1 MFRTV
6 KTKIIGIT
14 IGLFAFFSIAIF
26 GVEILSY
33 NNFKELKKETCY
45 NQVEH
50 FASDLNSSVKQ
61 MQENALSLGLS
72 AAAFYYYDKKDKSF
86 IDFIVRDNFRNNNLL
101 SVGGGIWFEP
111 YIINPKLKYFS
122 SYAFSNGKNVV
133 IDRDYNSVKYDY
145 QNQDWY
151 KTIKSGY
158 KKNSRNDLIWTAP
171 YVDNAATKQL
181 MITVGTAIYDRKGK
195 FLGMSTVDWLL
206 DAIVKKLDKLRPTKN
221 SLVLFADKK
230 NDYIVAM
237 CDNNPET
244 SILTG
249 KSLKMLPWYSDSRGS
264 GQEFKYKNSK
274 YLYFTKTLENE
285 MILTVAVPIEE
296 LFVVQKMH
304 ILAGFLLRIIACILF
319 AIITYIV
326 LTKNINK
333 PIDILTKSAEEIG
346 AGNLD
351 KKINIDKPLEFAKL
365 AQTFNKMTTDI
376 KDYLNNIN
384 KMTYER
390 EKMDSELNIAK
401 EIQESVLPKNFAI
414 SPQRT
419 NFDIFASMLPEKKV
433 GGEFYDFYF
442 IDDNHFAIT
451 IADVSGNGVPA
462 PMFMMKE
469 KTIIKNLAQ
478 RKMKPDE
485 IFTYVNEK
493 LCENNKQGFFI
504 TVFFAVIDLTTGL
517 VQYVNAGHNPPLICK
532 KDKFEYLTVNTNIAV
547 GAWEDIIYS
556 SGEIKLD
563 VSDSLLLYT
572 DGVTEAMNDKKEFF
586 GENRLLE
593 KLNENSLL
601 TSKSAIDC
609 VLNSLKYFTQGCE
622 QADDITML
630 AFKYT
635 GTNNLLEKTEVP
647 AQVSD
652 LKPFLDWLEN
662 LCIISGVSD
671 EDKSKIL
678 ICAEEIFVNIAYYAY
693 PDKMKEKIHETSIL
707 FKYIEPIREISLIFI
722 DSGVKYNPLKHD
734 STSATEK
741 TLEERTPGGLGILM
755 VKNMMST
762 VDYSYKNKK
771 NILTLTLYI

>member
-333 PIDILTKSAEEIG
+333 PIEILTKSAEEIG
-346 AGNLD
+346 SGNLD
-351 KKINIDKPLEFAKL
+351 KKIDITEPLEFAKL
-365 AQTFNKMTTDI
+365 AQTFNKMTADI
-376 KDYLNNIN
+376 KEYINNIH
-384 KMTYER
+384 KMTSDK
-390 EKMDSELNIAK
+390 EKMEAELNIAK
-401 EIQESVLPKNFAI
+401 EIQESALPKVF
-414 SPQRT
+414 PPYPERT
-419 NFDIFASMLPEKKV
+419 DFDIFASMTPAKKV
-433 GGEFYDFYF
+433 GGDFYDFYL
-442 IDDNHFAIT
+442 IDDEHFAIT
-451 IADVSGNGVPA
+451 IADVSGHGIPA
-462 PMFMMKE
+462 AMFMMTA
-469 KTIIKNLAQ
+469 KTLLKNLAL
-478 RKMKPDE
+478 RKMNPAE
-485 IFTYVNEK
+485 IFNYANKK
-493 LCENNKQGFFI
+493 LCENNEQGFFI
-504 TVFFAVIDLTTGL
+504 TVFFAIIDLKSGL
-517 VQYVNAGHNPPLICK
+517 VQYVNAGHNPPLIGRN
-532 KDKFEYLTVNTNIAV
+532 DIFSYLDMESNIAI
-547 GAWEDIIYS
+547 GAWEDALYT
-556 SGEIKLD
+556 SGEIKLEPAD
-563 VSDSLLLYT
+563 TILLYT
-572 DGVTEAMNDKKEFF
+572 DGVTETINDKQELF
-586 GENRLLE
+586 GENRLIE
-593 KLNENSLL
+593 TLNNQVLL
-601 TSKSAIDC
+601 KPKDVINKISESVTTYAKE
-609 VLNSLKYFTQGCE
+609 CE

-635 GTNNLLEKTEVP
+635 GKDNLLKKIDVP
-647 AQVSD
+647 AQVSEV
-652 LKPFLDWLEN
+652 KPFINWLEN
-662 LCIISGVSD
+662 LCQKCNIDD
-671 EDKSKIL
+671 EKKSKLL
-678 ICAEEIFVNIAYYAY
+678 ISAEEIFVNIAYYAY
-693 PDKMKEKIHETSIL
+693 PDKLKDKIQETTIL
-707 FKYIEPIREISLIFI
+707 FKYIKATREVSIIFT
-722 DSGVKYNPLKHD
+722 DSGVKYNPL
-734 STSATEK
+734 TQAK
-741 TLEERTPGGLGILM
+741 TPDINKPLEEKTPGGYGILM
-755 VKNMMST
+755 VKNMMSS
-762 VDYSYKNKK
+762 VNYCYKNKQ
-771 NILTLTLYI
+771 NVLTLTLD

>member
-221 SLVLFADKK
+221 SLVLFAEKK

-346 AGNLD
+346 SGNLD
-351 KKINIDKPLEFAKL
+351 KKIDINEPLEFAKL
-365 AQTFNKMTTDI
+365 AQTFNKMTSDI
-376 KDYLNNIN
+376 KDYINNIH
-384 KMTYER
+384 KMNSEK
-390 EKMDSELNIAK
+390 EKMEAELNIAK
-401 EIQESVLPKNFAI
+401 EIQESALPKIFPPYPERI
-414 SPQRT
+414 D
-419 NFDIFASMLPEKKV
+419 FDIFASMTPAKKV
-433 GGEFYDFYF
+433 GGDFYDFYF
-442 IDDNHFAIT
+442 IDNNHFAIT
-451 IADVSGNGVPA
+451 IADVSGHGIPA
-462 PMFMMKE
+462 AMFMMTA
-469 KTIIKNLAQ
+469 KTLLKNLAL
-478 RKMKPDE
+478 RKMNPAE
-485 IFTYVNEK
+485 IFNYANKK
-493 LCENNKQGFFI
+493 LCENNEQGFFI
-504 TVFFAVIDLTTGL
+504 TVFFAIIDLKTGI
-517 VQYVNAGHNPPLICK
+517 VKYVNAGHNPPLISRNN
-532 KDKFEYLTVNTNIAV
+532 KFEYMKVDSNIVV
-547 GAWEDIIYS
+547 GIFDEARYNAE
-556 SGEIKLD
+556 EIKLEPG
-563 VSDSLLLYT
+563 DSILLYT
-572 DGVTEAMNDKKEFF
+572 DGVTEANNKSGEFY
-586 GENRLLE
+586 GENNLLE
-593 KLNENSLL
+593 ALNSKALLKSKDVIKEVTEALNEY
-601 TSKSAIDC
+601 TAD
-609 VLNSLKYFTQGCE
+609 CE

-635 GTNNLLEKTEVP
+635 GVKNLLEKIEVP
-647 AQVSD
+647 AQVSE
-652 LKPFLDWLEN
+652 LKPFLNWLEN
-662 LCIISGVSD
+662 LCIKCGMD
-671 EDKSKIL
+671 NENKSKML
-678 ICAEEIFVNIAYYAY
+678 MSAEEVFVNIAYYAY
-693 PDKMKEKIHETSIL
+693 PDHLKEKIQETTIM
-707 FKYIEPIREISLIFI
+707 FKYIETTHEVSLIFA
-722 DSGVKYNPLKHD
+722 DSGIKYNPLTQ
-734 STSATEK
+734 SK
-741 TLEERTPGGLGILM
+741 TPDINSPLEHRTPGGLGILM
-755 VKNMMST
+755 VKNMMSS
-762 VDYSYKNKK
+762 VNYCYKN
-771 NILTLTLYI
+771 